1 MYKPLRHVLI
11 ACLATGLASGK
22 ALAGDD
28 TPPVFGW
35 VEKATIEEPW
45 GAEVKVKLD
54 SGALTS
60 SMQAEDIERFERDG
74 EEWVRFVV
82 EVEDEA
88 TEEVVSKTFERPVL
102 RNLILTGAGGKDRR
116 PAVLMTLCIGDTR
129 YEEQFTLE
137 DRDNLIYPVL
147 LGRRTIQDLGLL
159 DVTRTFVHDLACD
172 ENTPLRQHEDKELDD
187 DIGI

>member
-1 MYKPLRHVLI
+1 MHKSLRRALM
-11 ACLATGLASGK
+11 ACLATGLMSGSAMAS
-22 ALAGDD
+22 DD
-28 TPPVFGW
+28 EPDVFGW

-45 GAEVKVKLD
+45 GPEVKVKLD

-60 SMQAEDIERFERDG
+60 SMQAEDIEKFERDG

-88 TEEVVSKTFERPVL
+88 TEEVVSKTFERPIFRKL
-102 RNLILTGAGGKDRR
+102 LLSGAGGQDRR

-129 YEEQFTLE
+129 YEEQFSLE
-137 DRDNLIYPVL
+137 DRDDMTYPVL
-147 LGRRTIQDLGLL
+147 LGRRTIQELGLL
-159 DVTRTFVHDLACD
+159 DVTRTFVHDLECD
-172 ENTPLRQHEDKELDD
+172 EDTPLRKHEDKELDE